1 LSIKINSKE
10 YIRHRAFQL
19 YTEKKVQSATALEVS
34 LGTAN
39 KYIHSLGVEKDQ
51 FELTRLAAA
60 FNCKPFLP

>member
-1 LSIKINSKE
+1 MRKTRMKE
-10 YIRHRAFQL
+10 KCLMKMNGLAGFNGC
-19 YTEKKVQSATALEVS
+19 APALEVS

-51 FELTRLAAA
+51 FELTRFAAA